1 MEITGRITADAVV
14 STTKS
19 DKHVVNFNIA
29 INDRYQTKSGEKRD
43 VTEFVRCSYWIGSG
57 VAKVLT
63 EGTLVQISGRI
74 SVQAW
79 QSTDGEPKASLQFHT
94 SNIKILGGGKRG
106 VAEEATQATNGAA
119 PTQDKNDDLPF

>member
-19 DKHVVNFNIA
+19 DKQVVNFNIA

-63 EGTLVQISGRI
+63 KGTLVQISGRI
-74 SVQAW
+74 SAQAW
-79 QSTDGEPKASLQFHT
+79 QGSDGEPKASLQFHT

-106 VAEEATQATNGAA
+106 LAEEATQDSNGAV

>member
-19 DKHVVNFNIA
+19 DKQVVNFNIA
-29 INDRYQTKSGEKRD
+29 INDRYQTKSGEKREI
-43 VTEFVRCSYWIGSG
+43 TEFVRCAYWIGTG
-57 VAKVLT
+57 IAKVLT
-63 EGTLVQISGRI
+63 KGTLVQVFGRI
-74 SVQAW
+74 STQAW
-79 QSTDGEPKASLQFHT
+79 QGSDGEPKASLQFHT

-106 VAEEATQATNGAA
+106 MAEETPQDSNGHA

>member
-14 STTKS
+14 ATTKS
-19 DKHVVNFNIA
+19 DRQVVNFNIA
-29 INDRYQTKSGEKRD
+29 INDRYQTKSGDKRD
-43 VTEFVRCSYWIGSG
+43 ITEFVRCSYWIGSG

-63 EGTLVQISGRI
+63 KGTLVQISGRI
-74 SVQAW
+74 SAQAW
-79 QSTDGEPKASLQFHT
+79 QGSDGEPKASLQFHT

-106 VAEEATQATNGAA
+106 VAEEAARDSNGTV

>member
-14 STTKS
+14 SITKS
-19 DKHVVNFNIA
+19 DKQVVNFNIA

-63 EGTLVQISGRI
+63 KGTLVQISGRI
-74 SVQAW
+74 SAQAW
-79 QSTDGEPKASLQFHT
+79 QGSDGEPKASLQFHT
-94 SNIKILGGGKRG
+94 STIKILGGGKRG
-106 VAEEATQATNGAA
+106 VAEQTPQDTNGAA
-119 PTQDKNDDLPF
+119 PTQDENDDLPF